1 MTGRRT
7 SLDGKRAQARGAT
20 YPSRRILVV
29 DDDVAVRELST
40 LVLSNCGYKVDAA
53 EDGAEGW
60 EALHAN
66 NYDLLITDQN
76 MPRVSGIELVKKLR
90 SAFMTLPV
98 VMASSSIPTEALNKD
113 PSLQVAAMLLKPFT
127 CDELL
132 DTVNQVL
139 HITDGPCEQTKPL
152 PSWRSQ
158 PSTEGLWL

>member
-7 SLDGKRAQARGAT
+7 SLDGKRAQARGST

-29 DDDVAVRELST
+29 DDDMAVRELST

-139 HITDGPCEQTKPL
+139 HTTDGAREQTKPL
-152 PSWRSQ
+152 PTWRSQ
-158 PSTEGLWL
+158 PSSEGLWL